1 MLREYEP
8 SGRLIS
14 DFELS
19 KLESDPYKDRVL
31 EDGDVIHIP
40 SFMNEVYVYG
50 EVMNPSG
57 YNYNPSLSVK
67 DYLDLSGGYSRTAD
81 DTRIILYPRW

>member
-1 MLREYEP
+1 MNLFVSLLQVRVVVLWVYQDHFDSLLTFLSLLREYEP

-50 EVMNPSG
+50 ES
-57 YNYNPSLSVK
+57 
-67 DYLDLSGGYSRTAD
+67 
-81 DTRIILYPRW
+81 